1 MIALDILLSA
11 CFAVSMTSEE
21 DTLRTERLDEVV
33 VTSVSARQRLQ
44 NVQTGAEVL
53 QLEDLTSVPQ
63 LFGEADIMRSIQLLP
78 GVKAERCLKQ
88 FSGEGRYLGTESS
101 AL

>member
-11 CFAVSMTSEE
+11 CFAVSKTSEE

-53 QLEDLTSVPQ
+53 QLEDLHRFLNCLARQISCVPYNYCQ
-63 LFGEADIMRSIQLLP
+63 
-78 GVKAERCLKQ
+78 V
-88 FSGEGRYLGTESS
+88 
-101 AL
+101 